1 MAESGRPAQNAG
13 EEDAGPATW
22 PRTGLSTSIGTS
34 PKGGYRPSRG
44 FLLGMAGVVFFAGV
58 LAAAGA
64 VAATRDSQT
73 QGGPPLPPP
82 PPVEITTLPRPV
94 TPEPDLTQEVRPDEG
109 VSVSDAGVAASVTSG
124 SPVAVASSWSMAP
137 TFSPPSPAIEAGA
150 SARWLAQQ
158 AAALYGVEIVLDG
171 QDWGDDEAAQVENI
185 GAVVSAMA
193 SLPASVS
200 SSVASHPAGP
210 LAFVSNGHGRTRDGW
225 QPYGD
230 RNISFYT
237 NSDRGPAGYR
247 PAHQVVLA
255 RGADR
260 MTVAHEV
267 LHAYQFRNAAP
278 DQYALVL
285 LDEQMRS
292 FMAATGWRQKASD
305 DEVLAAAHRP
315 WETISTLFAYEGQP
329 LTYADEAGR
338 PVSLDLS
345 NPIEAFATAG
355 AIYYAHPQGLQ
366 LPDWPEYWSWFRQ
379 HLD

>member
-1 MAESGRPAQNAG
+1 MAESGRPADAKQ
-13 EEDAGPATW
+13 EDAGPATW
-22 PRTGLSTSIGTS
+22 LRTGPSTSIGTS

-82 PPVEITTLPRPV
+82 PPVEITTPPRPV
-94 TPEPDLTQEVRPDEG
+94 TPEPDLTREVRPDEG
-109 VSVSDAGVAASVTSG
+109 VPVTDAGAAEAVASS

-137 TFSPPSPAIEAGA
+137 TFAEPPAAAAAGP

-158 AAALYGVEIVLDG
+158 AAALYGVQIVLDG
-171 QDWGDDEAAQVENI
+171 QDWGDDEATQVENI
-185 GAVVSAMA
+185 GAVISAMA
-193 SLPASVS
+193 AVPASVS
-200 SSVASHPAGP
+200 SSVASHPTGP
-210 LAFVSNGHGRTRDGW
+210 LTFVSNDHGRTRDGW

-230 RNISFYT
+230 TRISFYT
-237 NSDRGPAGYR
+237 NSDQGQAGYR

-260 MTVAHEV
+260 MAVAHEV

-285 LDEQMRS
+285 LDEEMRS

-305 DEVLAAAHRP
+305 DEVLAAAHQP
-315 WETISTLFAYEGQP
+315 WEAIAKLFAYEGRT
-329 LTYADEAGR
+329 LTYTDEAGR
-338 PVSLDLS
+338 AVTLDLS

-355 AIYYAHPQGLQ
+355 AIYYAHSDGLQ

-379 HLD
+379 HLG